1 MSSCHRTDIQ
11 PDILS
16 LKILLLF
23 MMHIK
28 LMKSNS
34 RLNRTMDLSCFM
46 NTGCKLI
53 VKNKVKANMILHSYS
68 GYLFEGRICDGIFLC
83 ADSNE
88 LIFVRVYELEDQINS
103 SKVLYSFRSLDNL
116 RVADKFMAI
125 FLLRILHNM
134 IPPLYHRRNISNLT
148 TPRCIRILTIRN
160 SSSLEIYQKKFYP
173 RL

>member
-1 MSSCHRTDIQ
+1 
-11 PDILS
+11 
-16 LKILLLF
+16 
-23 MMHIK
+23 
-28 LMKSNS
+28 
-34 RLNRTMDLSCFM
+34 M

-116 RVADKFMAI
+116 RVADKFMAL
-125 FLLRILHNM
+125 FLLRTPFVSQAKHIKPDN
-134 IPPLYHRRNISNLT
+134 T
-148 TPRCIRILTIRN
+148 TMHQN
-160 SSSLEIYQKKFYP
+160 SHHSQFF
-173 RL
+173 